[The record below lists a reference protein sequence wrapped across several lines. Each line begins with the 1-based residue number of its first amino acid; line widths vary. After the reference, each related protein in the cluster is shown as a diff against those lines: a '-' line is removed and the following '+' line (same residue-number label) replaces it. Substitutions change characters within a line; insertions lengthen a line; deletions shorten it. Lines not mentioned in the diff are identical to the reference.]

1 MYEWKDIEVEIEN
14 YFKNVIPDIED
25 GEKLIPMMKS
35 EGQEILELDIEDAC
49 ERIKELRQ
57 V

>member
-14 YFKNVIPDIED
+14 YFKNVIPGIED